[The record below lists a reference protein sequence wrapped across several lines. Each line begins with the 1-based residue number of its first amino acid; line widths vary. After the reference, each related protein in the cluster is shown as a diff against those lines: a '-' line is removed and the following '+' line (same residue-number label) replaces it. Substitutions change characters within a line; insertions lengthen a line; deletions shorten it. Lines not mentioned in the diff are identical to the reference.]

1 MSNDG
6 INFNTKGLQ
15 TNMTMNKIGAMHINI
30 IINKYLT
37 FYFVFRNRHI
47 NLYAL
52 YSKIYNSLNI
62 TLPTKHKK

>member
-15 TNMTMNKIGAMHINI
+15 TNMTMNKIGAMHINT

-37 FYFVFRNRHI
+37 FYFVFRNQHI
-47 NLYAL
+47 NLYTL
-52 YSKIYNSLNI
+52 YNKIYGSFNI